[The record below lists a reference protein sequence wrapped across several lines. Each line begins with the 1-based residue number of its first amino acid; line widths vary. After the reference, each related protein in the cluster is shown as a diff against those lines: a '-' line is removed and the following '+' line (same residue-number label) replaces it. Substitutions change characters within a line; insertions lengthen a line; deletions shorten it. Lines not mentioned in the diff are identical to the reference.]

1 MTPGLSPE
9 LALTVQAIGR
19 QLAAMPHDLYLL
31 RLIHH
36 QTRRPLPGQRLWT
49 PAELLSPA
57 HLRFLRIRNREG
69 FDVYL
74 LPYNFDQN
82 AGYILL
88 DLDCPDAGVLSRMR
102 HHGHHPCLVLQTSP
116 GHLQAWIHVTTASLE
131 PFFATAIARQLARHY
146 GGDLASADWHHFGR
160 LAGFTNQ
167 KPARRSASGF
177 APWVKIVHARAGLA
191 PQASALLESARKCPP
206 ARLIEASSPQSPD
219 LRPRPLPLTA
229 ADAEVLYRNC
239 ISRWRIPQRFPCPD
253 WSIVDLWVMRHLLS
267 LGLHPVQVEDVVR
280 FGSPGFPRQ
289 HGNPDQYL
297 RRTLARAAF
306 PFPPSGGLC
315 DQPAAVQKNTFSDD
329 R

>member
-1 MTPGLSPE
+1 VTPGLSHE
-9 LALTVQAIGR
+9 LTLTMQAIGR

-57 HLRFLRIRNREG
+57 HVRFLRIRNREG
-69 FDVYL
+69 FDVYIH
-74 LPYNFDQN
+74 PYNFDQN

-88 DLDCPDAGVLSRMR
+88 DLDCPDARVLPRMR

-131 PFFATAIARQLARHY
+131 PFLATAIARQLARLY

-167 KPARRSASGF
+167 KPARRTVSGF

-191 PQASALLESARKCPP
+191 PQASALVESARKSSPARPEASPPDPPDLHPKPP
-206 ARLIEASSPQSPD
+206 AI
-219 LRPRPLPLTA
+219 TA
-229 ADAEVLYRNC
+229 ADADALYRNC
-239 ISRWRIPQRFPCPD
+239 LRRWRITQRFPSPD
-253 WSIVDLWVMRHLLS
+253 WSIVDLWVVRHLLA
-267 LGLHPVQVEDVVR
+267 LGLPATQVEDVVR
-280 FGSPGFPRQ
+280 FGSPQFPRQ

-297 RRTLARAAF
+297 RRTFARAAF
-306 PFPPSGGLC
+306 PFPPSGGS
-315 DQPAAVQKNTFSDD
+315 V
-329 R
+329 